1 VSARRTLA
9 ITLVL
14 PAALLGLAGCGTDH
28 GQAKALTACHTFSS
42 ANGGGLTDSARTAK
56 LSLAVSWAAR
66 ATKQSPQWDL
76 LRSSL
81 SQFADASTQPS
92 PSAATQSALR
102 DAHKVIDSACEL
114 AARGY

>member
-1 VSARRTLA
+1 VSARKTVA
-9 ITLVL
+9 IALIV
-14 PAALLGLAGCGTDH
+14 AAGLLGLAGCGTDH

-42 ANGGGLTDSARTAK
+42 ANGGGLTAPARTAK
-56 LSLAVSWAAR
+56 LTLAVSWASR
-66 ATKQSPQWDL
+66 AVKQSDQWDL

-92 PSAATQSALR
+92 PSAATQNALR
-102 DAHKVIDSACEL
+102 DAHKVIDNACEL